1 MDSIASQLPLSGSTQ
16 HVVREQKKTESGIK
30 TATFSLLTERKTSK
44 KNDEIFGNLISK
56 GEVARLLDVSVSF
69 IEKLMAE
76 EGLPYFKIGR
86 SVRFR
91 LGEVEEWLLKRR
103 FP

>member
-1 MDSIASQLPLSGSTQ
+1 MDSTASQLPLSVSTQ
-16 HVVREQKKTESGIK
+16 HFIKQQKKHEFGIK
-30 TATFSLLTERKTSK
+30 SATFALPPEGKKSK
-44 KNDEIFGNLISK
+44 KNDEIFGNLIAK
-56 GEVARLLDVSVSF
+56 GELARLLNVSVSF

-91 LGEVEEWLLKRR
+91 LEEVQEWLLKRR